1 MQLGLENKKQVYIL
15 GGLLVV
21 LIAVVAYEVLGSG
34 SSTPKPSAPAAAQA
48 KPATQPSTAATKSAT
63 SDDPAA
69 TKLTNVGIDPAL
81 HFDRLAMSEDVVY
94 SGSGRNIFSA
104 ESAPVVIPQ
113 PVKSARIVAPVAP
126 SAPEAPKPPAI
137 DLKYFGYT
145 QTAAKTLQAF
155 LMHGDDIYLARTGD
169 VVNHRYK
176 VVSIQPNSVQITD
189 LGYNN
194 TQTLPLSQN

>member
-21 LIAVVAYEVLGSG
+21 LLTVVAYEVLGTG
-34 SSTPKPSAPAAAQA
+34 SSAPKSAAPAATPTKAAQPGT
-48 KPATQPSTAATKSAT
+48 PAAKSAA
-63 SDDPAA
+63 SSAPAA
-69 TKLTNVGIDPAL
+69 TKLTNAGIDPAL

-104 ESAPVVIPQ
+104 DSAPVVIPQ
-113 PVKSARIVAPVAP
+113 PVKSARNVAPVAP
-126 SAPEAPKPPAI
+126 PVPEAPRPPAI
-137 DLKYFGYT
+137 DLKYFGYS

-176 VVSIQPNSVQITD
+176 VVAIQPNSIQITD